1 MLNKQ
6 CEDASAVQ
14 GKGLQQTYKLEALH
28 ICVDETTK
36 RVCVDREEIRGMKL
50 AFSSIGSETG
60 WRIGDADQEEGADEV
75 AKTED

>member
-1 MLNKQ
+1 MLHKQ
-6 CEDASAVQ
+6 SEDASGVQ

-28 ICVDETTK
+28 MCVGETTK

-50 AFSSIGSETG
+50 AFSNIGSETG
-60 WRIGDADQEEGADEV
+60 WRTGDADQEEEANEA